1 MIRNTDNFVR
11 SKKINIRLMTE
22 ARDECSNSKLASFM
36 LDSRKMLR
44 KNRNNTVRVNSKK
57 NINSIKNLKST
68 VRK

>member
-11 SKKINIRLMTE
+11 SKQINIRLMTE
-22 ARDECSNSKLASFM
+22 ARDECSNNKLASFM